1 MMIRSSR
8 LKQILNAIIRF
19 MIYLVGF
26 GAIYLPV
33 ILIFIFS
40 INKQK
45 AGTEFTGL
53 TLKWYMEIFTD
64 RNLLQSIL
72 NTLLVAITTTIFAS
86 IIGTLASIGMN
97 ALSVKKRQSM
107 MLLNNIPVLNSEVVT
122 GISMMLLFSLLIPL
136 FPDIFGFFTMTIAH
150 IFFTVPYVILS
161 VMPKLRETD
170 ESLFEASLDL
180 GVSPYRSLYKVIIP
194 SIKTGIFT
202 GALLAFTMSIDDF
215 VISYFTTGNGF
226 TNISNYIYPSIGR
239 NNFTPATYAFNSLLT
254 IITFIIVIVF
264 YLKGKKG
271 VKTK

>member
-1 MMIRSSR
+1 
-8 LKQILNAIIRF
+8 
-19 MIYLVGF
+19 
-26 GAIYLPV
+26 
-33 ILIFIFS
+33 
-40 INKQK
+40 
-45 AGTEFTGL
+45 
-53 TLKWYMEIFTD
+53 
-64 RNLLQSIL
+64 
-72 NTLLVAITTTIFAS
+72 
-86 IIGTLASIGMN
+86 
-97 ALSVKKRQSM
+97 
-107 MLLNNIPVLNSEVVT
+107 
-122 GISMMLLFSLLIPL
+122 
-136 FPDIFGFFTMTIAH
+136 
-150 IFFTVPYVILS
+150 
-161 VMPKLRETD
+161 MPKLRETD